1 MSKIKDILS
10 IELEND
16 IKNVIDLNSQNEEDI
31 KDELDGF
38 ILTESLAKH
47 LSDFLDVFCSDM
59 KESGVWLS
67 GFYGSGK
74 SYFAKMIG
82 FLIANP
88 VIKGTPMRDR
98 FMPKLIGLKNK
109 EIIENQIRSL
119 DKTDYQVTLFD
130 CAKVDSSHGISY
142 MAMSHF
148 LLSLGFLSNW
158 IGMME
163 FNLMLE
169 NRYDKFLATVKEQN
183 AGKDWYDIRK
193 KMSAVPALKKAI
205 LTFMAEDEYEETRK
219 LIDERIKTYDAT
231 KLKED
236 LRLYLEHYP
245 EKKIVFF
252 IDEMSEALSQKKINL
267 LDLEGLS

>member
-31 KDELDGF
+31 KEELDGF

-88 VIKGTPMRDR
+88 VIKGTSMRDR

-109 EIIENQIRSL
+109 EILENQIRSL

-130 CAKVDSSHGISY
+130 CAKVDSSYGLSY

-169 NRYDKFLATVKEQN
+169 NKYDKFLATVKEQN
-183 AGKDWYDIRK
+183 AGKDWHDIRK

-219 LIDERIKTYDAT
+219 LIDEKIKTYDAT
-231 KLKED
+231 KL
-236 LRLYLEHYP
+236 RM
-245 EKKIVFF
+245 I
-252 IDEMSEALSQKKINL
+252 
-267 LDLEGLS
+267 